1 MMIDGIALG
10 GLLASLGVLITIG
23 VRKIPLL
30 RAIDVETIAKERHAR
45 TKNDILAQR
54 LRRKILFGIDW
65 LQGQSKPYFGKTQE
79 ALRQFV
85 AKVEQME
92 REYRRRSHASRPLAK
107 LEGDTR
113 IPALLEEASVLR
125 KAEEYEKA
133 EQKYIETISMAPQS
147 VEAFQSLG
155 ELYLEQKEYEHAKES
170 LQYALKL
177 SPKNTAILLDIADI
191 NAAIGDQA
199 AALSCCQQAVAIE
212 PNDPKTLHAL
222 LQASIVMQERNL
234 AERTLQQLEA
244 ANPENQKLPELKE
257 QVAALPPLQDTIT
270 KK

>member
-1 MMIDGIALG
+1 MMIDTIALG
-10 GLLASLGVLITIG
+10 GLFASLGTLIVIG

-30 RAIDVETIAKERHAR
+30 RAIDLETIAKERHAR
-45 TKNDILAQR
+45 VKKDLIAQR
-54 LRRKILFGIDW
+54 LRRRILFGIDW
-65 LQGQSKPYFGKTQE
+65 IQGQSKPYFAKTQE
-79 ALRQFV
+79 ALRRFV

-92 REYRRRSHASRPLAK
+92 QEYRRRSHASRPLTQ
-107 LEGDTR
+107 LEEDTR
-113 IPALLEEASVLR
+113 VPALLEEALALR
-125 KAEEYEKA
+125 KAGEYEKA

-155 ELYLEQKEYEHAKES
+155 ELYLEQKEYDHAKES
-170 LQYALKL
+170 LYYAFKL
-177 SPKNTAILLDIADI
+177 SPKNAAILLGLADI
-191 NAAIGDQA
+191 NAAIGDHA
-199 AALSCCQQAVAIE
+199 AALSCCQQAVAVE

-222 LQASIVMQERNL
+222 LQASIAMQERNL

-257 QVAALPPLQDTIT
+257 MISALPPLRDTIT

>member
-1 MMIDGIALG
+1 MIIDALAWA
-10 GLLASLGVLITIG
+10 GLVLSFGMLTVLA

-45 TKNDILAQR
+45 VKKDLIAQR
-54 LRRKILFGIDW
+54 LRRKILFGMSWMQD
-65 LQGQSKPYFGKTQE
+65 QTKPLLEQAQE
-79 ALRQFV
+79 GLKRLV
-85 AKVEQME
+85 EKVENME
-92 REYRRRSHASRPLAK
+92 REYRHRSHASRPLAK
-107 LEGDTR
+107 LEEDTR
-113 IPALLEEASVLR
+113 IPALLEEAATLR

-133 EQKYIETISMAPQS
+133 EQKYIEAISMAPQS
-147 VEAFQSLG
+147 IEAFQGLG

-177 SPKNTAILLDIADI
+177 SPKNTALLLDLADI
-191 NAAIGDQA
+191 HTALSDHA

-222 LQASIVMQERNL
+222 LQASIVMQERDL

-244 ANPENQKLPELKE
+244 ANPENQKLAELRE
-257 QVAALPPLQDTIT
+257 LVAALPPLNDTIT